1 MIDDLNRDIP
11 HPGRRR
17 HQAQW
22 KAQSTPVNTYNAALP
37 ANQQI
42 SIANG
47 FFYQNG
53 YSIRPDYQS
62 AMVSI
67 YQSTLQRLDFA
78 NKPELSTKF
87 INRFESIHWKSVF
100 DPIWNYLKKLFV
112 NFRWVAAKTQEKIQ
126 EIISEPLPPYTKAI
140 IASALYFKAL
150 WEKSFIDRVTRPY
163 VFIWKN
169 KTLFQKTAYIKFSSS
184 K

>member
-1 MIDDLNRDIP
+1 MVNYVQLLLHTIQLIFIILYQLTHWSSSDLDLSQRTWKVHEELSLMIDDLNRDIP

-100 DPIWNYLKKLFV
+100 DPI
-112 NFRWVAAKTQEKIQ
+112 
-126 EIISEPLPPYTKAI
+126 
-140 IASALYFKAL
+140 
-150 WEKSFIDRVTRPY
+150 
-163 VFIWKN
+163 
-169 KTLFQKTAYIKFSSS
+169 
-184 K
+184 